1 MPRPHPGSRSGPL
14 GRIAAAAAAAL
25 AVALLAGCGSSNGS
39 SSSSSSPAS
48 GAGSGTSST
57 PARYPVTIQNC
68 ATKLTFSHAPT
79 RAVSNDINATE
90 DMLALGLAHSM
101 VGTFGVSGDGP
112 VGEPVPPPQYQAAF
126 RSVKAVSPDY
136 FTLEPLLGLRPDF
149 LFAGWNYGFEQGTRL
164 TPDGLAKF
172 GIKSL
177 ALTESCAH
185 VQHGKSTVSI
195 DNTYTDLTNLG
206 AIFGVPQ
213 RAAALVHKLK
223 AQVAGVRQKVGTLKP
238 VSVFVYDS
246 GTDSPFTAPGLATPD
261 ALISLAGGSNVFHSL
276 KQSWTSVSW
285 EQVTA
290 RKPQCIVIN
299 DYGTPTAKQK
309 RRFLEHFPATRD
321 LPAVRNGCI
330 LALPYDELTPSPRNA
345 DAVVAIAKLL
355 HPAAFGLPAR
365 PNSNPS

>member
-1 MPRPHPGSRSGPL
+1 MPSLTRRPRSGSL
-14 GRIAAAAAAAL
+14 GMIAAVVL
-25 AVALLAGCGSSNGS
+25 TVARLAGCGSSDNGS
-39 SSSSSSPAS
+39 
-48 GAGSGTSST
+48 TSST
-57 PARYPVTIQNC
+57 STSSAGATTTAARYPVTIDNC
-68 ATKLTFSHAPT
+68 GSKLTFSQAPT

-112 VGEPVPPPQYQAAF
+112 VRQPVPPQQYQAAF

-149 LFAGWNYGFEQGTRL
+149 LFAGWNYGFERGTRL
-164 TPDGLAKF
+164 TPQALAKF

-177 ALTESCAH
+177 ALTESCAR
-185 VQHGKSTVSI
+185 VQHGKTSVSI
-195 DNTYTDLTNLG
+195 DNTYSDLTNLG

-213 RAAALVHKLK
+213 RAAALVRKMK
-223 AQVAGVRQKVGTLKP
+223 AEIAGVQHKVGSLKP

-246 GTDSPFTAPGLATPD
+246 GSDAPFTAPGLATPN
-261 ALISLAGGSNVFHSL
+261 ALISLAGGTNIFSSL

-309 RRFLEHFPATRD
+309 RKFLERFPATRD

-330 LALPYDELTPSPRNA
+330 IALSYDQLTPSPRNA

-355 HPAAFGLPAR
+355 HPTAFGLPPR
-365 PNSNPS
+365 PSSSSS